1 MESEFL
7 GWLRTRLPASPWLRL
22 GPGDD
27 AAVLRLGEAGQT
39 PAGIAPADVASAGIA
54 SADVIVTTD
63 LLTDGVDFRVGS
75 DDPRRIGRKALAVNL
90 SDLAA
95 MAAIPRAALFSVALP
110 REGALD
116 LARALYEGILPLAER
131 FDVAIAGGDTNSWDG
146 GLVICVTAIGVPGP
160 GGVLKRSGAK
170 PGDDILVTG
179 PLGGSILGHQFDFQP
194 RVEEALHLM
203 QRYELH
209 AGLDCSDGLARDVAR
224 LCEASGCGAEIDM
237 AQVPIADDAKKLSQ
251 QQANGVTPLEHALH
265 DGEDFELIL
274 AVAPQVT
281 ARILADRTH
290 PTPLTRIGRFVPEQG
305 LWQLDAS
312 GQRKPLSPKGWEH

>member
-27 AAVLRLGEAGQT
+27 AAVLRLGEARE
-39 PAGIAPADVASAGIA
+39 APGDVAP
-54 SADVIVTTD
+54 ADVIVTTD

-110 REGALD
+110 RHGALE
-116 LARALYEGILPLAER
+116 LAQALYEGILPLAEQ
-131 FDVAIAGGDTNSWDG
+131 FHVAIAGGDTNTWNG
-146 GLVICVTAIGVPGP
+146 GLVICVMAMGVPGL
-160 GGVLKRSGAK
+160 GGVLTRSGAL

-194 RVEEALHLM
+194 RVQEALQLM

-224 LCEASGCGAEIDM
+224 LCEASGCGAEIDL
-237 AQVPIADDAKKLSQ
+237 ARVPIADDAHKLSRK
-251 QQANGVTPLEHALH
+251 QANGVTPLEHALH

-274 AVAPQVT
+274 AAEPHET
-281 ARILADRTH
+281 ARILADRTLS
-290 PTPLTRIGRFVPEQG
+290 TPLTRIGRFVPEPG

>member
-27 AAVLRLGEAGQT
+27 AAVLRLGEARE
-39 PAGIAPADVASAGIA
+39 APADVAP
-54 SADVIVTTD
+54 ADVIVTTD
-63 LLTDGVDFRVGS
+63 LLTHGVDFRVGS

-110 REGALD
+110 RHGALE
-116 LARALYEGILPLAER
+116 LAQALYEGILPLAEQ
-131 FDVAIAGGDTNSWDG
+131 FQVAIAGGDTNTWDG
-146 GLVICVTAIGVPGP
+146 GLVICVTAMGVTGP
-160 GGVLKRSGAK
+160 GGVLKRSGAL

-194 RVEEALHLM
+194 RVQEALQLM

-209 AGLDCSDGLARDVAR
+209 AGLDCSDGLARDIAR
-224 LCEASGCGAEIDM
+224 LCEASGCGAEIDL
-237 AQVPIADDAKKLSQ
+237 ARVPIADDAKMLSR

-274 AVAPQVT
+274 AVAPEEAT
-281 ARILADRTH
+281 RMLADRSLT
-290 PTPLTRIGRFVPEQG
+290 TPLARIGRFVAEPG
-305 LWQLDAS
+305 LWQVAAS